1 MLFSLKAIIE
11 LYSLFSKENIAP
23 KIVGILSLAKPEVH
37 GDISDNRTN
46 LKDFLINI
54 LSCQGGCMQL
64 NNEMSLALISR
75 SGVPDVCISLEMD
88 DEFYDIVEDETLEIL
103 EGIYN
108 RAIINLDDE
117 LKLQNF
123 FRHKKFHS
131 SYQTEGNDDNK
142 DHKELKEQ
150 LALANDYITKLTQEK
165 SALTE
170 EYHEKQGVMILQLKE
185 MKRELKEEKK
195 KKNKL
200 FHVAHE
206 SQAQIPID
214 SSCQPNHH
222 AISPRINMNRTKLIP
237 IKAKVKLPIL
247 QSLLE
252 NDQLN
257 SKHVAL
263 V

>member
-1 MLFSLKAIIE
+1 MYFSLKTTIK
-11 LYSLFSKENIAP
+11 LYRLFAQENIAI
-23 KIVGILSLAKPEVH
+23 KIVGILSLAKPELD
-37 GDISDNRTN
+37 GDISNDRVN
-46 LKDFLINI
+46 LKNFLIKI
-54 LSCQGGCMQL
+54 LDDQEGCMQL
-64 NNEMSLALISR
+64 NKDVDIVLVHGF
-75 SGVPDVCISLEMD
+75 GVTNVCLSVEIDHQFHNL
-88 DEFYDIVEDETLEIL
+88 VEDETLEII

-108 RAIINLDDE
+108 RVVINLDDE

-131 SYQTEGNDDNK
+131 GYQTEGNDDNK

-195 KKNKL
+195 KNEL

-206 SQAQIPID
+206 SQAQTPID

-222 AISPRINMNRTKLIP
+222 AILPRNSMNGTKLTP

-247 QSLLE
+247 QSLSE
-252 NDQLN
+252 NDQLA
-257 SKHVAL
+257 SKHGVL